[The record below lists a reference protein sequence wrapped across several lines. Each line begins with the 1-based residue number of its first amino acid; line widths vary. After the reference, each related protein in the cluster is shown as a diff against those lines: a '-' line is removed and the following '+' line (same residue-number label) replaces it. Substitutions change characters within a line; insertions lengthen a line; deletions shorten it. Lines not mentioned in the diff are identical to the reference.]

1 MRTINSTFDTES
13 FKIEIKK
20 DDFRRGLRKEEKEK
34 NEIGL
39 YQEFYKCRQ
48 L

>member
-1 MRTINSTFDTES
+1 MRTINSTFYKKGFKILYRKDS
-13 FKIEIKK
+13 FKK
-20 DDFRRGLRKEEKEK
+20 DMGKEEKEN

-39 YQEFYKCRQ
+39 YQEFYQRRQ